1 MHSNK
6 LGRIPPYILA
16 KVVAETKAARG
27 QGEDIIDFGMGNPD
41 MATPQHIVDKL
52 VEAVSKPQNH
62 RYSVSRGVYKL
73 REAICKWYERRYAVE
88 LNPDTEAIATIGAKE
103 GVSHFM
109 LALLNPGDTVIVP
122 TPCYPIHAYS
132 VVLAEGN
139 VIGIPFQPGEDLF
152 PRIEAVCK
160 NSWPKPKAIILSY
173 PHNPTG
179 SIVDLSFFEK
189 VVDLARKENLLVI
202 HDHAYAELCFGDYKS
217 PSLLQ
222 VPGAKELG
230 VEFYSVSKTYNMAG
244 WRIGFMVGNAKA
256 VGILTRI
263 KSYLD
268 YGMFA
273 PIQIA
278 GICALNGP
286 QACVANIVDTYR
298 SRRDVLVDGLNK
310 LGWEVSKPE
319 ATMFVWAQIP

>member
-1 MHSNK
+1 MNSNK
-6 LGRIPPYILA
+6 LDRIPPYILA
-16 KVVAETKAARG
+16 KVVAEMKAARAR
-27 QGEDIIDFGMGNPD
+27 GEDIIDFGMGNPD
-41 MATPQHIVDKL
+41 MGTPRHIVDKL
-52 VEAVSKPQNH
+52 TEAAVKPQNH

-73 REAICKWYERRYAVE
+73 RDAICAWYRRRFNVE

-103 GVSHFM
+103 GISHFI

-139 VIGIPFQPGEDLF
+139 VIGIPFKPGEDLF
-152 PRIEAVCK
+152 PRIEEICK
-160 NSWPKPKAIILSY
+160 NAWPKPRAILLSY

-179 SIVDLSFFEK
+179 STVDLQFFEK
-189 VVDLARKENLLVI
+189 IITLAKAENLFVI
-202 HDHAYAELCFGDYKS
+202 HDHAYAELCFDGYRS
-217 PSLLQ
+217 PSILQ
-222 VPGAKELG
+222 VPGAKDLA
-230 VEFYSVSKTYNMAG
+230 VEFYSLSKTYNMPG
-244 WRIGFMVGNAKA
+244 WRIGFMVGNAAA
-256 VGILTRI
+256 VAILARI

-286 QACVANIVDTYR
+286 Q
-298 SRRDVLVDGLNK
+298 
-310 LGWEVSKPE
+310 E
-319 ATMFVWAQIP
+319 